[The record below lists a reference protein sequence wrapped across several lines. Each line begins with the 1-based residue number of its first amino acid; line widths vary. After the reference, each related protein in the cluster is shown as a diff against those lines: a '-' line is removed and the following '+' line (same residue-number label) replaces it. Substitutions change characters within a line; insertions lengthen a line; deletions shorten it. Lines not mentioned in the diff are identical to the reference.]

1 MTQKEIDIYSSIQGA
16 FVEFYNIA
24 RLGLKKR
31 WKSLTQKERVAA
43 ARSLVFMRE
52 LATNPAK
59 YFSRA
64 NTGADWA
71 KRAYDYAQAH
81 GIKDV
86 YHAYYIVP
94 APTDVVYEKAG
105 AAWICNPESYKVF
118 YRFCLDVQ
126 NWEYGRTS
134 EQNSERYLADVLS
147 ESIVKTAK
155 ICAAVRKANEPNKAQ
170 QFIQRKFKSLSK

>member
-1 MTQKEIDIYSSIQGA
+1 VTQKEIDIYSSIQGA

-94 APTDVVYEKAG
+94 APMDLVYEKAD
-105 AAWICNPESYKVF
+105 AALEHNVDVYRLF
-118 YRFCLDVQ
+118 YHFCKDVQ
-126 NWEYGRTS
+126 GWEYGRVPAEGKSAFVVTKKEQAILDTS
-134 EQNSERYLADVLS
+134 KQVAVL
-147 ESIVKTAK
+147 
-155 ICAAVRKANEPNKAQ
+155 RKAMEPNKVQ